1 MVQQLADI
9 TFYIFILFLIVTPLV
24 LAYRLVNRDIRTSYT
39 IEASA
44 SLFPPTL
51 TPGYQEVIDLCLL
64 VSRASREPQQQ
75 SVSPAPPSYSS
86 SSRLSTPPLPIR
98 VRESSAPP
106 IAAYTAST
114 LPSYSATPA
123 NYWDLPA
130 PILNIEQHPSA
141 GNTPAPL
148 YIANWNSDD
157 DTTVEQSE
165 ATSDAWTPTPVVTP
179 RSEEA
184 GNIEYNADWAENVSI
199 RLRHHV
205 LEEGLEHHPWEHYSE
220 EDFFN

>member
-1 MVQQLADI
+1 MVRQLADYI
-9 TFYIFILFLIVTPLV
+9 FYTFILFFIVTPLV

-51 TPGYQEVIDLCLL
+51 MPGYQEVIDLRLL
-64 VSRASREPQQQ
+64 VSRASREPQQ
-75 SVSPAPPSYSS
+75 SVSSAPSSFS

-114 LPSYSATPA
+114 LPSYPATPA
-123 NYWDLPA
+123 NYWDLSA
-130 PILNIEQHPSA
+130 PIWQVEEHPSA
-141 GNTPAPL
+141 GHTPAPL

-157 DTTVEQSE
+157 DTAVEQSE

-179 RSEEA
+179 HSEEA
-184 GNIEYNADWAENVSI
+184 GDIEYDADWAENVSI

>member
-1 MVQQLADI
+1 MVQQLADLI
-9 TFYIFILFLIVTPLV
+9 LFIFILFFIVTPIL

-51 TPGYQEVIDLCLL
+51 TPGYQEVIDLRLL

-75 SVSPAPPSYSS
+75 SVSPAPSSSS

-114 LPSYSATPA
+114 LPSYPATPA
-123 NYWDLPA
+123 NYWDL
-130 PILNIEQHPSA
+130 HHSA
-141 GNTPAPL
+141 GHTPAPL

-157 DTTVEQSE
+157 DTAVEQSE
-165 ATSDAWTPTPVVTP
+165 ATSDA
-179 RSEEA
+179 
-184 GNIEYNADWAENVSI
+184 
-199 RLRHHV
+199 
-205 LEEGLEHHPWEHYSE
+205 
-220 EDFFN
+220 

>member
-9 TFYIFILFLIVTPLV
+9 TFYIFILFFVITSLV
-24 LAYRLVNRDIRTSYT
+24 LAYRLVTRDIRTSYT

-51 TPGYQEVIDLCLL
+51 TPGYQEVIDLRLL
-64 VSRASREPQQQ
+64 VRRASREPQQ
-75 SVSPAPPSYSS
+75 SVSPTPPSSSS

-114 LPSYSATPA
+114 LPSYPATPA

-130 PILNIEQHPSA
+130 PTWQIEEHPSA
-141 GNTPAPL
+141 GHTPAPL
-148 YIANWNSDD
+148 YVANWNSDD
-157 DTTVEQSE
+157 DTAIEQSE

-179 RSEEA
+179 HSEEA
-184 GNIEYNADWAENVSI
+184 GDIEYDADWAKNVSI

-205 LEEGLEHHPWEHYSE
+205 LEEGIAEHPWEHYSE

>member
-1 MVQQLADI
+1 MVQQLADHI
-9 TFYIFILFLIVTPLV
+9 FYIFILFFIVTPIL

-39 IEASA
+39 IKASA

-51 TPGYQEVIDLCLL
+51 TPGYQEVIDLRLL

-75 SVSPAPPSYSS
+75 SVSSAPPSSSS

-114 LPSYSATPA
+114 LPSYPATPT

-130 PILNIEQHPSA
+130 PTWQIEEQPSA
-141 GNTPAPL
+141 GHTPAPL

-157 DTTVEQSE
+157 DTAVEQSE

-179 RSEEA
+179 HSEEA
-184 GNIEYNADWAENVSI
+184 SDIEYDADWAENVSL

-205 LEEGLEHHPWEHYSE
+205 LEEGLQHHPWEHYSE

>member
-1 MVQQLADI
+1 MVQQLAD
-9 TFYIFILFLIVTPLV
+9 TTLYIFILFFIVTPLV

-51 TPGYQEVIDLCLL
+51 TPGYQEVIDLRLL
-64 VSRASREPQQQ
+64 VSRASREPQQ
-75 SVSPAPPSYSS
+75 SVSSAPPSSSS

-114 LPSYSATPA
+114 LPSYPATPA
-123 NYWDLPA
+123 NYWDLPV
-130 PILNIEQHPSA
+130 PTWQIEEHPSA
-141 GNTPAPL
+141 GHTPAPL

-157 DTTVEQSE
+157 DTAVEQSK

-179 RSEEA
+179 HSEEA
-184 GNIEYNADWAENVSI
+184 GDIEYDADWAENVSI

>member
-1 MVQQLADI
+1 M
-9 TFYIFILFLIVTPLV
+9 
-24 LAYRLVNRDIRTSYT
+24 YRLVNRDIRTSYT

-44 SLFPPTL
+44 SLFPPML
-51 TPGYQEVIDLCLL
+51 TPGYQEVIDLRLL
-64 VSRASREPQQQ
+64 VSRASREPPQQ
-75 SVSPAPPSYSS
+75 SVSSAPPSSSS

-106 IAAYTAST
+106 IAVYTAST
-114 LPSYSATPA
+114 LPSYPATPA

-130 PILNIEQHPSA
+130 PTWQVEEHPSA
-141 GNTPAPL
+141 GHTPAPL
-148 YIANWNSDD
+148 YIANWNSDN
-157 DTTVEQSE
+157 DTAVEQSE

-179 RSEEA
+179 HSEEA
-184 GNIEYNADWAENVSI
+184 GDIEYDADWAENVSL

-205 LEEGLEHHPWEHYSE
+205 LEEGIAEHPWEHYSE